1 MAHAKASPAFCVASL
16 LPLRMRAAGRARAAM
31 SDAIL
36 GAPTPDTPDTNRRR
50 TQAMLVVLLG
60 LGLVVI
66 DSTLLNL
73 ALPTIARQMNATAA
87 QSIWAV
93 NAYQLATL
101 VCLLPFA
108 NLGDRLGYRQVYLGG
123 TVLFV
128 VGTVAAAMSQNL
140 AMLVF
145 ARALQGVGGGAM
157 MSVNTALIRLIYPP
171 DRIGRGIALN
181 SMVVA
186 ISSVAGPTVAALVLG
201 VASWRWLFIISIPLA
216 VGVLMLGQR
225 VLPMNR
231 HQRPAE
237 AIHKRDV
244 LGNVLMFVLLFVGA
258 DLLAM
263 HGGKGGADW
272 RLWGLAMMVAA
283 VAVGVVYMRRQ
294 ARMEAPMFPVDLM
307 RMPIFALSMGASVSA
322 FAAMSLATVS
332 MPFLLQDAFGRTPF
346 QAGILLTAWPAAIV
360 IMAPLAGRLIGRV
373 HNGVLGGI
381 GMSLMAMGMLA
392 LALLPA
398 HPGDWDIA
406 WRLALAGAGFGL
418 FQSPNNHTIVTS
430 PPPHRTGAASGMLG
444 TARLTGMTLGAV
456 LVGQI
461 FANWPPAQGVG
472 PHIALWVG
480 VGATILSGLF
490 SVARVRT

>member
-1 MAHAKASPAFCVASL
+1 MADAPLPASVNPAASRAPDPVAGAEPAS
-16 LPLRMRAAGRARAAM
+16 AAEQ
-31 SDAIL
+31 S
-36 GAPTPDTPDTNRRR
+36 RRR
-50 TQAMLVVLLG
+50 TLAMLVVLLG
-60 LGLVVI
+60 LGVVVV

-73 ALPTIARQMNATAA
+73 ALPSIARQMNATAA
-87 QSIWAV
+87 HSIWAV

-123 TVLFV
+123 TVVFV
-128 VGTVAAAMSQNL
+128 AGAVLAAFSQNL

-186 ISSVAGPTVAALVLG
+186 MSSVAGPTIAALVLG
-201 VASWRWLFIISIPLA
+201 VASWRWLFFISIPLA
-216 VGVLMLGQR
+216 VTVLVLGRR
-225 VLPMNR
+225 VLPLNPHR
-231 HQRPAE
+231 RPAE
-237 AIHKRDV
+237 AMHKRDV
-244 LGNVLMFVLLFVGA
+244 VFNVLMFVLLFVGA

-263 HGGKGGADW
+263 RGTSGEADW
-272 RLWGLAMMVAA
+272 RTLGLAMMAAA
-283 VAVGVVYMRRQ
+283 VVVGVFYMRRQ
-294 ARMEAPMFPVDLM
+294 ARLSTPLFPVDLM

-332 MPFLLQDAFGRTPF
+332 MPFLLQDGFGKTPF

-360 IMAPLAGRLIGRV
+360 VMAPLAGRLIGRV
-373 HNGVLGGI
+373 HSGLLGGI
-381 GMSLMAMGMLA
+381 GMTLMALGMLA

-430 PPPHRTGAASGMLG
+430 PPPHRAGAASGMLG

-456 LVGQI
+456 VVAQI
-461 FANWPPAQGVG
+461 FATWPPAQGVG

-480 VGATILSGLF
+480 LCASIVAGLC
-490 SVARVRT
+490 SVARVRTAVQTA